1 MKDLTDE
8 QIFTVIVTQKIFKSP
23 MIAKVLKKCYERG
36 IDFDRDNLANC
47 VAPIVGTLSPQELN
61 EYMLEI
67 ARFPNSKSEFNAI
80 VDKYMKDFN
89 KTTVG
94 GEFELVDGTIVGWR
108 AEPLD
113 DDFDL
118 DSKIIN

>member
-1 MKDLTDE
+1 MKGLTDE
-8 QIFTVIVTQKIFKSP
+8 QIFAVIVTQKIFKSP

-36 IDFDRDNLANC
+36 IDFNMDNLENC

-67 ARFPNSKSEFNAI
+67 ERFPNSKAEFNAI
-80 VDKYMKDFN
+80 VDKYMKDFV
-89 KTTVG
+89 KTS
-94 GEFELVDGTIVGWR
+94 GEFELVDGTIVEWR
-108 AEPLD
+108 SEPLD